1 MKMLVTGGNRGLGEA
16 ICNRFNGVS
25 ISREVGFDITKNVKQ
40 IVELSEKYD
49 VFVNNAFDGPFHESW
64 ANFAQTKLLFSVA
77 KAWKELGKRG
87 HIINI
92 GSVGTERTVAV
103 DPEFETYRVSKASLK
118 AHSLQ
123 WTESFKTGIV
133 AFKTTLLTIDRLD
146 TPLSQSRSNWT
157 GNGLDLENICDYVN
171 LILDSPNNTCV
182 GEIVM
187 WCKL

>member
-103 DPEFETYRVSKASLK
+103 DPEF
-118 AHSLQ
+118 
-123 WTESFKTGIV
+123 KTGIV

-157 GNGLDLENICDYVN
+157 GNGLDLENICDYVD
-171 LILDSPNNTCV
+171 LILDSPDNTCV